1 MASLPDPPT
10 PDAAKGTLGVI
21 GNLCSAT
28 SAAASKNGGGAE
40 AGSGERRLS
49 EAGSGS
55 GEDGSGSGEAPAP
68 PPRSKESLQFEKL
81 RAGISALGDATLK
94 GGMDGE
100 EPVAVV
106 SKKVQSSA
114 SKASGASLAGQTF
127 GAATGPT
134 GLSLPAGLSTTG
146 SVAVKIATVD
156 KSINTY
162 AGDSDV
168 EPKSDMVG
176 GASLNRT

>member
-1 MASLPDPPT
+1 
-10 PDAAKGTLGVI
+10 
-21 GNLCSAT
+21 
-28 SAAASKNGGGAE
+28 
-40 AGSGERRLS
+40 
-49 EAGSGS
+49 
-55 GEDGSGSGEAPAP
+55 
-68 PPRSKESLQFEKL
+68 
-81 RAGISALGDATLK
+81 
-94 GGMDGE
+94 MDGE

-114 SKASGASLAGQTF
+114 SKASGASLAGQKF
-127 GAATGPT
+127 GAVTGPT
-134 GLSLPAGLSTTG
+134 GLSLPAGLSTAG

>member
-1 MASLPDPPT
+1 
-10 PDAAKGTLGVI
+10 
-21 GNLCSAT
+21 
-28 SAAASKNGGGAE
+28 
-40 AGSGERRLS
+40 
-49 EAGSGS
+49 
-55 GEDGSGSGEAPAP
+55 
-68 PPRSKESLQFEKL
+68 
-81 RAGISALGDATLK
+81 
-94 GGMDGE
+94 MDGE

-114 SKASGASLAGQTF
+114 SKASGASLAGRKF

-134 GLSLPAGLSTTG
+134 GLSLPAGLSAAG

>member
-1 MASLPDPPT
+1 
-10 PDAAKGTLGVI
+10 
-21 GNLCSAT
+21 
-28 SAAASKNGGGAE
+28 
-40 AGSGERRLS
+40 
-49 EAGSGS
+49 
-55 GEDGSGSGEAPAP
+55 
-68 PPRSKESLQFEKL
+68 
-81 RAGISALGDATLK
+81 
-94 GGMDGE
+94 MDGE

-106 SKKVQSSA
+106 SKNVQSSA
-114 SKASGASLAGQTF
+114 SKASGATLAGQTF

-146 SVAVKIATVD
+146 SVAMKIATVD

-168 EPKSDMVG
+168 EPKSDMVR

>member
-1 MASLPDPPT
+1 
-10 PDAAKGTLGVI
+10 
-21 GNLCSAT
+21 
-28 SAAASKNGGGAE
+28 
-40 AGSGERRLS
+40 
-49 EAGSGS
+49 
-55 GEDGSGSGEAPAP
+55 
-68 PPRSKESLQFEKL
+68 
-81 RAGISALGDATLK
+81 
-94 GGMDGE
+94 MDGE

-114 SKASGASLAGQTF
+114 SKASGATLAGQKF

-146 SVAVKIATVD
+146 SVAMKIATVD

>member
-1 MASLPDPPT
+1 M
-10 PDAAKGTLGVI
+10 
-21 GNLCSAT
+21 
-28 SAAASKNGGGAE
+28 
-40 AGSGERRLS
+40 
-49 EAGSGS
+49 
-55 GEDGSGSGEAPAP
+55 
-68 PPRSKESLQFEKL
+68 
-81 RAGISALGDATLK
+81 
-94 GGMDGE
+94 
-100 EPVAVV
+100 
-106 SKKVQSSA
+106 
-114 SKASGASLAGQTF
+114 SKASGATLAGQKF

-176 GASLNRT
+176 GVIAEPNLARALAAALTLTLSLTLTPALAPALTLTLALTPTLALTLTLALSLTLALTLTLTITLTRSRSR

>member
-1 MASLPDPPT
+1 M
-10 PDAAKGTLGVI
+10 
-21 GNLCSAT
+21 
-28 SAAASKNGGGAE
+28 
-40 AGSGERRLS
+40 
-49 EAGSGS
+49 
-55 GEDGSGSGEAPAP
+55 
-68 PPRSKESLQFEKL
+68 
-81 RAGISALGDATLK
+81 
-94 GGMDGE
+94 
-100 EPVAVV
+100 V

-127 GAATGPT
+127 GAASGPT
-134 GLSLPAGLSTTG
+134 GLSLPAGLSATGLALPAGLSTAG